1 MRGYTAEQ
9 IRAAEKPLLEAGLPL
24 MQRAATALAQ
34 EVRGLLD
41 DHSIVISDAH
51 VLVLV
56 GAGDNGG
63 DALFA
68 AGRLADAG
76 ADVRIVPTADRVHD
90 SGLSA
95 AEDAGARLAVP
106 VGSPQEACVEAARTA
121 AETSDV
127 VIDGILGTGTRPGPG
142 AALRGTARAVVEA
155 VNEVV
160 GERSDFPVQSLD
172 TASLTTTASTSAQA
186 SRDASGDRAHG
197 IRPMVVAVD
206 IPSGIDPDTGEVPDP
221 TVLHADLT
229 VTFGAAKAGL
239 LQRPA
244 KGYAG
249 ELSVI
254 DIGLLGEL
262 VGVAPAYED

>member
-9 IRAAEKPLLEAGLPL
+9 IRTAEKPLLDAGLPL

-41 DHSIVISDAH
+41 ARGTAIDDAQ

-56 GAGDNGG
+56 GAGNNGG

-76 ADVRIVPTADRVHD
+76 ADVRIVPTADRVHG
-90 SGLSA
+90 SGLAA

-106 VGSPQEACVEAARTA
+106 VGAAEEACVDAAVATA
-121 AETSDV
+121 RTSDV
-127 VIDGILGTGTRPGPG
+127 VIDGILGTGTRLGAE

-155 VNEVV
+155 VNDVIADRR
-160 GERSDFPVQSLD
+160 GLRVQSLD
-172 TASLTTTASTSAQA
+172 TASLATQAPVPAQR
-186 SRDASGDRAHG
+186 SRDASGDRDQG

-206 IPSGIDPDTGEVPDP
+206 IPSGINPDTGEVPDP

-239 LQRPA
+239 LQPPA
-244 KGYAG
+244 KAYAG

-254 DIGLLGEL
+254 DIGMIGEL
-262 VGVAPAYED
+262 AGVTPTYED